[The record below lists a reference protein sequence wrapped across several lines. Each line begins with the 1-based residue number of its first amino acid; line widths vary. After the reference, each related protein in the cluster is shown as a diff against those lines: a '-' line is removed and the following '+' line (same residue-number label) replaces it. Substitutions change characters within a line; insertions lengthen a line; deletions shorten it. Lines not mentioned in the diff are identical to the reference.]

1 MTDRRYSDEEIAAI
15 FARATEVQQN
25 PQARLSAN
33 EGMSLTELQAIGR
46 EAGIAPE
53 LVAQAARELEQPR
66 APAMP
71 TFLGMPLGVARTVEL
86 GRIMSDAEWER
97 LVVRLRE
104 TFDARGTLAVQGSL
118 RQWTNGNLQVFL
130 EPSGEGHRVRFRTIK
145 GDARML
151 MTTGIAMLAVSGLLV
166 FVASLTGSA
175 EMSRAISATGG
186 VAMMGAAFGAS
197 GAIRLP
203 SWLKKRR
210 AQMDQL
216 ANELLARDSTAQLT
230 E

>member
-1 MTDRRYSDEEIAAI
+1 MTDRRYSDEEVAAI

-25 PQARLSAN
+25 PLARLASN

-86 GRIMSDAEWER
+86 GRLMSDAEWER

-104 TFDARGTLAVQGSL
+104 TFDARGTLSAQGSL

-130 EPSGEGHRVRFRTIK
+130 EPSGEGHRVRFRTVK
-145 GDARML
+145 GDARSL
-151 MTTGIAMLAVSGLLV
+151 MTVGISMLAVSGLLV
-166 FVASLTGSA
+166 FIASLTGSA
-175 EMSRAISATGG
+175 EVARAISAVG
-186 VAMMGAAFGAS
+186 GAAMVGAALA
-197 GAIRLP
+197 GAGAMRLP
-203 SWLKKRR
+203 GWLKKRR
-210 AQMDQL
+210 TQMDQL
-216 ANELLARDSTAQLT
+216 ASELLRITDKS
-230 E
+230 